1 MLNTLENS
9 PENVT
14 AVSSHTEVASYPE
27 QTDKVEIP
35 PITSEEKDEMD
46 VQTETEND
54 EDSEEESIP
63 PTQTQQILHYTDEQ
77 VEDLRKDFE
86 ANLKNLPYID
96 LYTEH
101 SKLIQGRQ
109 ELQQIYE
116 DVKDTVHLSND
127 EWSGLVNA
135 MDAAERKEFQGS
147 VEEFKKNYP
156 THFTASSLAIDF
168 LHKML
173 DYYEPS
179 KVLSTTFI
187 SKSMVESGENR
198 LAALEAMVVRPMNY
212 TILKKRLQATIKAYS
227 DRTRFD
233 MLFNKLR
240 YPANTLE
247 AFKEFRKIGPQAA
260 LNYIN
265 SIFDKV
271 FNDHNMTRFRTSIV
285 KYAFLPNMDGANE
298 DMVSVMTFFM
308 TFWLAKVYEREY
320 TSGKCAEVKTFIMN
334 VYDSDPSSNIYDL
347 TGGKQYFYDLAY
359 SLFAIITA
367 ATSEEYTAKNITKKL
382 APMVDSMVAVC
393 NNEFEKAAKA
403 HPCKLIEGDTSFN
416 HNYPDA
422 TFDDIY
428 EKMDHFVATDNMEI
442 EEVHFDEDD
451 EEMEENDMNLKNQGN
466 TDQFSNLGNT
476 SVDESI
482 MPEEL
487 DNRDA
492 EETTTAG
499 GCADGVCDILGVTP
513 EKETPITPTT
523 VAN

>member
-9 PENVT
+9 PET
-14 AVSSHTEVASYPE
+14 EEPISSHTEASTSSE
-27 QTDKVEIP
+27 QTVKVETP
-35 PITSEEKDEMD
+35 VTSEEKDEVD
-46 VQTETEND
+46 VQKEEEND
-54 EDSEEESIP
+54 EDSEEESVP
-63 PTQTQQILHYTDEQ
+63 PAQTQQKIYYTDEQ
-77 VEDLRKDFE
+77 VADLRKDFE
-86 ANLKNLPYID
+86 ANLRKLPYID
-96 LYTEH
+96 LYSEH

-109 ELQQIYE
+109 ELEQIYE
-116 DVKDTVHLSND
+116 EVKDTVRLSND

-135 MDAAERKEFQGS
+135 MDVAQKKEFQGS

-156 THFTASSLAIDF
+156 THFSASSLAIDF
-168 LHKML
+168 LNRML
-173 DYYEPS
+173 GCYEPS
-179 KVLSTTFI
+179 KILSTTFI

-198 LAALEAMVVRPMNY
+198 LAALEAMTVRPMNFN
-212 TILKKRLQATIKAYS
+212 ILKKRLESTIKAYS

-285 KYAFLPNMDGANE
+285 KNAFLPNMDGANE
-298 DMVSVMTFFM
+298 DMVNVMTFFM

-334 VYDSDPSSNIYDL
+334 VYDADPSSNIYDL
-347 TGGKQYFYDLAY
+347 AGGKQYFYDLAY
-359 SLFAIITA
+359 SLFTIITA

-393 NNEFEKAAKA
+393 NNEFEKAAKT
-403 HPCKLIEGDTSFN
+403 HPCKVIEGDTSFS
-416 HNYPDA
+416 HNYPNI
-422 TFDDIY
+422 TFDELY
-428 EKMDHFVATDNMEI
+428 EKMDHFVATGNMEM
-442 EEVHFDEDD
+442 EELHLDEETD
-451 EEMEENDMNLKNQGN
+451 EEMEDEDMNLKNQGN
-466 TDQFSNLGNT
+466 TEQFSNLGNV
-476 SVDESI
+476 SVDETI
-482 MPEEL
+482 MPNEM
-487 DNRDA
+487 DNRDKD
-492 EETTTAG
+492 ETAAG
-499 GCADGVCDILGVTP
+499 GCADGVCDIPGLAP
-513 EKETPITPTT
+513 EEKPTTTTT